1 MASQLLGIKTRFTDD
16 LGSPLVGGQVYT
28 YFAGTSTNQDSY
40 SDAALTVP
48 NTNPVILDDTGSADI
63 FLKGS
68 YRIRVFDASGRFIE
82 EQDNVS
88 QPSSSTDVA
97 SLTGRVIT
105 VEEKTSMIGVVY
117 NTLSTETAKL
127 LNIKDDV
134 TSIRT
139 QRFSDVDKG
148 GALYARSTALEVEP
162 HSPLAWFQTADGAY
176 WLLNEA
182 NPTPEMFGAKG
193 DLKYQ
198 LVLKGD
204 LIGENADNYGHRYL
218 SGTNDIEAFNAAM
231 QYAKIKGC
239 EKVSASGDYFIQSY
253 SRLSSNTS
261 NNYPIPYKYRSKAD
275 IEVYTHNPAETVLEL
290 QKRFYKQ
297 SEFTIIDDK
306 VVLNTPLPLGVEVNI
321 CQGFKVYGKLEIN
334 GVLWTKYNLVNQGV
348 YGTSHSHYKCDLTIG
363 QLQYTPTKSGN
374 SGDYGAI
381 LGSGSGY
388 YKDYDHVQVVA
399 PIMETQLIRAG
410 YFRGDTANGI
420 AYQDSDSSLMVA
432 GMGNLYGAKFIV
444 DAYDAATNVVSL
456 MLVLLHWGGR
466 YVPPTDGS
474 QESSDKTP
482 YPIIKSWHPEECEI
496 IHTQPLRNS
505 QHGFDKGFEFA
516 STINCKCS
524 DITVDGG
531 EMVYG
536 ASVGDLGGAFAVGEQ
551 KGRVNTGN
559 EIGFVTGF
567 NIASE
572 LYAVLLKGSG
582 TSKFETYPNMSGGYP
597 NNALLRNDIMDLNV
611 KGHTIYCKDVYDVIR
626 VQGLGGAVD
635 LGVSRLYGGKKAL
648 YAYDGYGELSIDLV
662 DSDCMIHCRGISDLT
677 FKRTGVNLGSSRNF
691 VAGSVDESA
700 LFNNGLKGYE
710 ANNAAVVIEGFIG
723 KTTLVGSFAQGATE
737 IKITPFDNSA
747 ISSANPDPSSRYKI
761 SPNDVLRITNPD
773 GSQVTTR
780 ATGFTKVGADRV
792 YVESLTG
799 AIQTGAVVALELIC
813 RVKYLNLTHTS
824 SEYGL
829 WTRHTRINELDMSNA
844 HWSGRHHAF
853 LQQSIVNIVG
863 KIPSD
868 STRAVVATSTEAV
881 WADEFTFITAIG
893 IDVPKN
899 NGNAASFYLKSSGN
913 YSASLAV
920 TGGRIED
927 AANFV
932 SATDKLTQVSL
943 LGVADYFGKPI
954 NNDYVTGNNTN
965 GYYRK
970 YKNGTLECWARN
982 RGKGTGSPAEWV
994 FPLPFALNSAVEQI
1008 QFSVQPSNI
1017 IRLQSA
1023 GGIVRSN
1030 TRAEFEVYELDGT
1043 AASSG
1048 VGVNLYA
1055 KGFWK

>member
-1 MASQLLGIKTRFTDD
+1 
-16 LGSPLVGGQVYT
+16 
-28 YFAGTSTNQDSY
+28 
-40 SDAALTVP
+40 
-48 NTNPVILDDTGSADI
+48 
-63 FLKGS
+63 
-68 YRIRVFDASGRFIE
+68 
-82 EQDNVS
+82 
-88 QPSSSTDVA
+88 
-97 SLTGRVIT
+97 
-105 VEEKTSMIGVVY
+105 MIGVVH

-139 QRFSDVDKG
+139 QRFSEVNKG
-148 GALYARSTALEVEP
+148 GATYQRSLIEDVEP
-162 HSPLAWFQTADGAY
+162 HSPLAWFQTADGTY
-176 WLLNEA
+176 WLLDEA

-204 LIGENADNYGHRYL
+204 LIGENVNNYGHRYL

-253 SRLSSNTS
+253 SRLSSNTA
-261 NNYPIPYKYRSKAD
+261 NEYPIPYKYRTKAD
-275 IEVYTHNPAETVLEL
+275 IEVYTHNPAETALEL

-297 SEFTIIDDK
+297 SEFTIVGDK

-321 CQGFKVYGKLEIN
+321 CQGFKVYGKLEIT

-374 SGDYGAI
+374 SGDFGAI

-410 YFRGDTANGI
+410 YFRGDTANGV

-482 YPIIKSWHPEECEI
+482 YPIIKSWHPENCEI

-505 QHGFDKGFEFA
+505 QHGFAKGFEYA

-536 ASVGDLGGAFAVGEQ
+536 ASIGDLGGDFAVGEQ

-559 EIGFVTGF
+559 EIGHVTGF
-567 NIASE
+567 NMTTD

-582 TSKFETYPNMSGGYP
+582 TSKFETYPNMSGTYP
-597 NNALLRNDIMDLNV
+597 KNALVRADVMDLKV
-611 KGHTIYCKDVYDVIR
+611 KSHTIYCTNVFDVIR
-626 VQGLGGAVD
+626 VNGLRGSVD
-635 LGVSRLYGGKKAL
+635 LGVCRLFGGKKAI
-648 YAYDGYGELSIDLV
+648 YGYDGHGKIIADVVET
-662 DSDCMIHCRGISDLT
+662 DCLIHYRNMSGITLT
-677 FKRTGVNLGSSRNF
+677 RSGVNLGSERNYI
-691 VAGSVDESA
+691 AGSTDESA

-710 ANNAAVVIEGFIG
+710 SNNAAVILEGFIG
-723 KTTLVGSFAQGATE
+723 KTTLVGSFAQGSTE
-737 IKITPFDNSA
+737 IKITPFDDSVIA
-747 ISSANPDPSSRYKI
+747 AANPDASSRYKI

-773 GSQVTTR
+773 GTQVTTR
-780 ATGFTKVGADRV
+780 ATGFSKVGAARV
-792 YVESLTG
+792 YVESLG
-799 AIQTGAVVALELIC
+799 AAIVTGAVVSLELLC
-813 RVKYLNLTHTS
+813 RADYINLTHTS
-824 SEYGL
+824 SEFGL
-829 WTRHTRINELDMSNA
+829 WTRHARINELDMSNA
-844 HWSGRHHAF
+844 HWGGRHHAL
-853 LQQSIVNIVG
+853 LQQSMVNIIG

-868 STRAVVATSTEAV
+868 STRTVVASSKEAV
-881 WADEFTFITAIG
+881 WADEFTFITANG
-893 IDVPKN
+893 IEVPKN
-899 NGNAASFYLKSSGN
+899 NGTAASFYLKSSGS
-913 YSASLAV
+913 YSASLAI

-927 AANFV
+927 ATNFV

-943 LGVADYFGKPI
+943 IGVADYFGKPI
-954 NNDYVTGNNTN
+954 NNDYVTGNNAN

-970 YKNGTLECWARN
+970 YKNGVLECWVRN
-982 RGKGTGSPAEWV
+982 RNKGAGSPAEWV
-994 FPLPFALNSAVEQI
+994 FPLPFASNIAIEQI
-1008 QFSVQPSNI
+1008 DFSVQPTNI
-1017 IRLQSA
+1017 IRLQSS
-1023 GGIVRSN
+1023 GGLVRSN
-1030 TRAEFEVYELDGT
+1030 VRAEFEVYELDGT